1 MNKDQP
7 KKTKKTTAPR
17 KGRTRYQ
24 RKKVQRPPSPDIRQ
38 SLVFSHPKGSYP
50 RLVLAG
56 NSNVGKSSLARRILS
71 NPALYKAKIG
81 KTPGSTIKLNLVFD
95 QNQQFHLVDLPG
107 LGTMV
112 RFSRKEQSFV
122 QKQIVDYF
130 EKDKENIFITLVV
143 ANILRIEDEIS
154 KWHDNNPNTIPL
166 TFEFIQFL
174 EELQIPCI
182 LVLNKIDK
190 MSKIHLDKIEQRI
203 RKVLDQLNITIKNS
217 VTAPGLHEICYVSA
231 KNGTGLRDLKQLILD
246 RYKAF
251 AVEFEK
257 IHGPISELGRDVQDL
272 DEESPGNTTQDAGNL
287 KRIKKSE

>member
-1 MNKDQP
+1 M
-7 KKTKKTTAPR
+7 
-17 KGRTRYQ
+17 
-24 RKKVQRPPSPDIRQ
+24 
-38 SLVFSHPKGSYP
+38 
-50 RLVLAG
+50 
-56 NSNVGKSSLARRILS
+56 
-71 NPALYKAKIG
+71 
-81 KTPGSTIKLNLVFD
+81 
-95 QNQQFHLVDLPG
+95 
-107 LGTMV
+107 
-112 RFSRKEQSFV
+112 
-122 QKQIVDYF
+122 
-130 EKDKENIFITLVV
+130 
-143 ANILRIEDEIS
+143 
-154 KWHDNNPNTIPL
+154 HDNNPNTIPL

-272 DEESPGNTTQDAGNL
+272 HEESPGNTTQDAGNL
-287 KRIKKSE
+287 KRIKKSDRLDIEEDFDDE